1 MKQLL
6 KVSDLKVNYG
16 PVQAIKG
23 IDFQV
28 NEGELVALIGSNG
41 AGKTTTLMALSGVIP
56 SVGSIDFLGE
66 NINGL
71 RSDQVF
77 NRGLVHCP
85 EGRGIFGNLTV
96 TENLQLGFNKEA
108 KKRAEI
114 LERVLTLFPRLKER
128 LKQKAGTLSG
138 GEQQMLAIA
147 RAYLAMPKL
156 LVLDEP
162 SLGLAPK
169 IVEQIFSLIQTLHK
183 EGISILLVEQN
194 AHKALEISER
204 VYVLETGKVVLQ
216 GESAKLLG
224 DKSIQA
230 AYLGGL

>member
-6 KVSDLKVNYG
+6 NVTSLKVHYG
-16 PVQAIKG
+16 PVEAIKG
-23 IDFQV
+23 ISFHV
-28 NEGELVALIGSNG
+28 NEGELVSLIGSNG

-56 SVGSIDFLGE
+56 SSGGIEFCGE
-66 NINGL
+66 NIAGL
-71 RSDQVF
+71 RSDKVF
-77 NRGLVHCP
+77 NKGLVHCP

-96 TENLQLGFNKEA
+96 SENLQLGFSMHSKDRSKN
-108 KKRAEI
+108 
-114 LERVLTLFPRLKER
+114 LEHVLNLFPRLRER

-147 RAYLAMPKL
+147 RSYLARPKL

-194 AHKALEISER
+194 AHKALQISER

-216 GESAKLLG
+216 GESKQLLG
-224 DKSIQA
+224 DPHVQA

>member
-1 MKQLL
+1 MKHLL
-6 KVSDLKVNYG
+6 NVVDLKVNYG

-23 IDFQV
+23 IDFHV

-56 SVGSIDFLGE
+56 SVGTIDFLGQ

-96 TENLQLGFNKEA
+96 SENLQLGFNKQA
-108 KKRAEI
+108 RQRAEI
-114 LERVLTLFPRLKER
+114 LEKVLTLFPRLKER
-128 LKQKAGTLSG
+128 MKQKAGTLSG

-169 IVEQIFSLIQTLHK
+169 VVEQIFSLIQTLHK

-194 AHKALEISER
+194 AHKALEISQR
-204 VYVLETGKVVLQ
+204 VYVLETGKVALQ
-216 GESAKLLG
+216 GESSKLLG
-224 DKSIQA
+224 DASIQA

>member
-6 KVSDLKVNYG
+6 KVTDLKVHYG

-23 IDFQV
+23 VNFHV

-56 SVGSIDFLGE
+56 SAGKIFFNGESIHD
-66 NINGL
+66 L
-71 RSDQVF
+71 RSDVVF
-77 NRGLVHCP
+77 TKGLVHCP

-96 TENLQLGFNKEA
+96 AENLELGFSITSKD
-108 KKRAEI
+108 RARN
-114 LERVLTLFPRLKER
+114 LEHVLGLFPRMKER

-147 RAYLAMPKL
+147 RAYLAKPKL

-183 EGISILLVEQN
+183 EGLSILLVEQN
-194 AHKALEISER
+194 AYQAMEISQR
-204 VYVLETGKVVLQ
+204 VYVLETGKIVLE
-216 GESAKLLG
+216 GESKTLMN
-224 DKSIQA
+224 DPHIQA

>member
-6 KVSDLKVNYG
+6 NVTNLQVHYG

-23 IDFQV
+23 IDFHV

-41 AGKTTTLMALSGVIP
+41 AGKTTTLMALSGVLP
-56 SVGSIDFLGE
+56 CTGSIEFRGE
-66 NINGL
+66 SIKGL
-71 RSDQVF
+71 RSDKVF
-77 NRGLVHCP
+77 NKGLVHCP

-96 TENLQLGFNKEA
+96 NENLQLGFSRNTKDKA
-108 KKRAEI
+108 KNM
-114 LERVLTLFPRLKER
+114 ERVLELFPRLKER

-147 RAYLAMPKL
+147 RAYLARPKL

-169 IVEQIFSLIQTLHK
+169 IVEQIFSLIETLHK

-194 AHKALEISER
+194 AHKAMQISER
-204 VYVLETGKVVLQ
+204 VYVLETGKVVLK

-224 DKSIQA
+224 DPHIQA

>member
-6 KVSDLKVNYG
+6 TVTNLQVRYG
-16 PVQAIKG
+16 AVEAIKG
-23 IDFQV
+23 IDFHV

-41 AGKTTTLMALSGVIP
+41 AGKTTTLMALSGVIA
-56 SVGSIDFLGE
+56 SAGQMDFLGE
-66 NINGL
+66 SIKGL

-77 NRGLVHCP
+77 NKGLVHCP

-96 TENLQLGFNKEA
+96 YENLQLGFSRTSKNKEESLD
-108 KKRAEI
+108 RI
-114 LERVLTLFPRLKER
+114 CTLFPRLKER
-128 LKQKAGTLSG
+128 FKQKAGTLSG

-147 RAYLAMPKL
+147 RSYLAKPKL

-169 IVEQIFSLIQTLHK
+169 IVEQIFSLIKTLHQ

-194 AHKALEISER
+194 AHQAMEISER
-204 VYVLETGKVVLQ
+204 VYVLETGKIVLQ
-216 GESAKLLG
+216 GESKKLLG
-224 DKSIQA
+224 DPHIQA

>member
-6 KVSDLKVNYG
+6 DVSELKVHYG

-23 IDFQV
+23 IDFHV

-56 SVGSIDFLGE
+56 SSGKIEFLGE

-96 TENLQLGFNKEA
+96 SENLQLGFNKQA
-108 KKRAEI
+108 GKRAEI
-114 LERVLTLFPRLKER
+114 FDRVMTLFPRLKER
-128 LKQKAGTLSG
+128 MKQKAGTLSG

-194 AHKALEISER
+194 AHKALEISQR

-224 DKSIQA
+224 DPHIQA

>member
-6 KVSDLKVNYG
+6 SVSDLKVNYG

-56 SVGSIDFLGE
+56 SVGKIEFLGE
-66 NINGL
+66 NITGL

-77 NRGLVHCP
+77 NHGLVHCP

-96 TENLQLGFNKEA
+96 SENLQLGFNKEVR
-108 KKRAEI
+108 KRADL
-114 LERVLTLFPRLKER
+114 LEKVLSLFPRLKER
-128 LKQKAGTLSG
+128 MKQKAGTLSG

-147 RAYLAMPKL
+147 RAYLARPKL

-204 VYVLETGKVVLQ
+204 VYVLETGKIVLQ
-216 GESAKLLG
+216 GESKKLLG
-224 DKSIQA
+224 DASIQA